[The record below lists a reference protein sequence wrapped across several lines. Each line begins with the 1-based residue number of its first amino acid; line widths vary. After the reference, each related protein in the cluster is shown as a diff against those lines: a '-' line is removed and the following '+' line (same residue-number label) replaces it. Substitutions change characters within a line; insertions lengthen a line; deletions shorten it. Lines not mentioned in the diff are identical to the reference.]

1 MKFRLYVPT
10 LASCLTLLACFGAAA
25 SAAEGERLDLSAW
38 RHIPVLH
45 HGRMMPLDSFA
56 RQAVEIICDREK
68 PKLGLKGVVPED
80 ELNAEALAAA
90 RELFPAGPKGKP
102 EAGAPRYFNAA
113 ELLLSWLVEPEKW
126 EDVPFIIAEHDEL
139 REKYLGVPVTN
150 EKGEHLRYVSPR
162 QIEEATAL
170 HEALAAMRQG
180 RREAMLKEEEFVASG
195 LDKKLTE
202 LQQAYSLYRSLTF
215 NPARQIT
222 MPRQEAMRLE
232 SRFLAKFDATVQT
245 WSSLSEGLRN
255 LPTLG
260 ETDDVGAGQKALTE
274 IYKLV
279 NQPDA
284 SAAEIE
290 PHLEAFLASA
300 KSLAATLSR
309 MRKNLLGNPADEHL
323 ARFKPEQ
330 LEEFRSLFREF
341 DSQASQIVKE
351 GQEIRIALYD
361 NGDCLHVVPA
371 LDPYALEKNRA
382 REDDAHPWL
391 SLQAVLYGSPELLA
405 DYPSSQLAAVRDS
418 FSRIAKAY
426 AGSAKGPD
434 AKGFDDASQALAA
447 GLRKLAE
454 SIEPKREKLAIE
466 SRDEE
471 LIAHTAY
478 PTPGAMDIEVK
489 YNTIEPFKW
498 SWIISLCAV
507 FSFSLAFGMIR
518 KPMFWL
524 GMSLLLGGLVWTA
537 FGFGMRSAIT
547 HWAPVTNMYETVVYV
562 PFFVSMLGAWFTL
575 LPLSWPG
582 LKNAWRFS
590 AIPGTWE
597 SQELTAEQT
606 KIVDRSAWSVG
617 GFLMLI
623 PRAALMAAV
632 FYALARAPYAA
643 GDRTIVNLLPNID
656 AGQSLPDVND
666 TMTWFVG
673 LCVLVPSVWF
683 LPRVALTLFAG
694 IAFVPLSIRGRLGEL
709 VEQVYP
715 RWPFALSS
723 TFAAFLGAFTAWWS
737 PVLNENIE
745 PLQPVLRDNFW
756 LLIHVLTIVSSYG
769 AGALAWGLGNISLAY
784 YLFGKYRDPAP
795 HTPAAPGYGPA
806 SHDVEVVHQG
816 RRPPEACATLAGYT
830 YKAVQVAVMLLITG
844 TILGGLW
851 ADVSWGR
858 FWGWDPKEVWALIS
872 GLVYLAI
879 LHGRYA
885 GLFGNFGLAI
895 GSVLGASAIMF
906 SWYGVNFVLGAGLH
920 AYGFGT
926 GGQMEVGA
934 VVIVNWAFAAAA
946 AIRYHS
952 QVGHVVSTEDAESP
966 VSAVEV

>member
-1 MKFRLYVPT
+1 MKLQHYVLT
-10 LASCLTLLACFGAAA
+10 LAGCLALLAAFGAAA
-25 SAAEGERLDLSAW
+25 GAAEPERIDLSAW

-56 RQAVEIICDREK
+56 RQAVEIICDRTK

-80 ELNAEALAAA
+80 ELNTDAYAAA

-102 EAGAPRYFNAA
+102 QALEARSFDAA

-126 EDVPFIIAEHDEL
+126 EDVPFIVAEHDEL

-180 RREAMLKEEEFVASG
+180 RRQAMLKEEEFVASG
-195 LDKKLTE
+195 LDAKLVE

-222 MPRQEAMRLE
+222 MPRQEAMRIE
-232 SRFLAKFDATVQT
+232 SRFLQKFENTVQT
-245 WSSLSEGLRN
+245 WSSLSDGLRG
-255 LPTLG
+255 LPMLG
-260 ETDDVGAGQKALTE
+260 ETDDLAAGQKALTE
-274 IYKLV
+274 IYQLV

-284 SAAEIE
+284 SAEQIE

-300 KSLAATLSR
+300 RSLAATLSR
-309 MRKNLLGNPADEHL
+309 MRNNLLSDPAGERL
-323 ARFKPEQ
+323 AKLDPQQ
-330 LEEFRSLFREF
+330 LEQFRSLFREF
-341 DSQASQIVKE
+341 DSEAGEIVKQA
-351 GQEIRIALYD
+351 QEIRIALYD
-361 NGDCLHVVPA
+361 NGDCLHLAPA
-371 LDPYALEKNRA
+371 LNSYALEKDRA
-382 REDDAHPWL
+382 REDDAQPWL
-391 SLQAVLYGSPELLA
+391 SLQAVLYGSPQLLA
-405 DYPSSQLAAVRDS
+405 SYPTGPLAAVRDS
-418 FSRIAKAY
+418 FSRMAKAY
-426 AGSAKGPD
+426 AGSPNGPD
-434 AKGFDDASQALAA
+434 AKEFDGASRALAA
-447 GLRKLAE
+447 SLRELAD
-454 SIEPKREKLAIE
+454 SIEPIRQKLKIE
-466 SRDEE
+466 SRDDE

-478 PTPGAMDIEVK
+478 PAPGEMDIEVD
-489 YNTIEPFKW
+489 YNRIEPFKW
-498 SWIISLCAV
+498 SWIISLGAV
-507 FSFSLAFGMIR
+507 FSFGLAFGMIR

-537 FGFGMRSAIT
+537 FGFGMRSAVT

-575 LPLSWPG
+575 FPLTWPG

-597 SQELTAEQT
+597 SQEPTAEQT
-606 KIVDRSAWSVG
+606 NLFDRSTWTVG

-643 GDRTIVNLLPNID
+643 GGRTVINLLPNID
-656 AGQSLPDVND
+656 AGQSLPDGND
-666 TMTWFVG
+666 LMTWFVG
-673 LCVLVPSVWF
+673 LCVFVPSVWY
-683 LPRVALTLFAG
+683 LPRVALSAFVG
-694 IAFVPLSIRGRLGEL
+694 IALIPLSLRGRFGA
-709 VEQVYP
+709 VMEQVYP

-723 TFAAFLGAFTAWWS
+723 TFAAFVGAFTAWWS

-784 YLFGKYRDPAP
+784 YLFGKYRDPSP
-795 HTPAAPGYGPA
+795 DAAPAPGFGPA
-806 SHDVEVVHQG
+806 SHEVDASHLS

-926 GGQMEVGA
+926 GGQLEVGA
-934 VVIVNWAFAAAA
+934 VVLANWIFAAVAA
-946 AIRYHS
+946 ARYHRETRI
-952 QVGHVVSTEDAESP
+952 VALPEHAETP
-966 VSAVEV
+966 AAIEA